1 MPFKFPSTWHYFAFT
16 CCQGHDS
23 CKALSFASSRA
34 VQSMALE
41 HRDITPQSIT
51 FPCDCAHFC
60 HGGNAG
66 GGTLSA
72 GLCIPE
78 FLCVKDYFWP
88 DLSALWCCEWKG
100 VGNVQWML
108 MYTLSPLFSP
118 KVHTP
123 VSMYECT
130 HVMCGLC
137 ICICMSY
144 ISISYLFTSRFQS
157 PLIETVS
164 IRCWP
169 VTCPLQPVLSVHSLK
184 LMCNLWAFDRIT
196 ILNEYV
202 IIGILMQIYAHIP
215 RCINT
220 CKCK

>member
-1 MPFKFPSTWHYFAFT
+1 MHFKFPSIWHYFAFT

-72 GLCIPE
+72 GLCIPK
-78 FLCVKDYFWP
+78 FLCVKDYFWQ

-108 MYTLSPLFSP
+108 MYTLSPLFTP
-118 KVHTP
+118 KVHNP
-123 VSMYECT
+123 RIYVWMYAC
-130 HVMCGLC
+130 HVYALYMYMHV
-137 ICICMSY
+137 IY
-144 ISISYLFTSRFQS
+144 IDILLIYLKISESSDRNCFYQVLTCYMPITTCFIFTFSK
-157 PLIETVS
+157 VN
-164 IRCWP
+164 
-169 VTCPLQPVLSVHSLK
+169 V
-184 LMCNLWAFDRIT
+184 
-196 ILNEYV
+196 
-202 IIGILMQIYAHIP
+202 
-215 RCINT
+215 
-220 CKCK
+220 